1 MDIKI
6 VHDGSIDIATG
17 RSRKEVNWKN
27 KEINWSELV
36 VKLSET
42 HRTAESYNE
51 YLSSK
56 KPRQDEIKD
65 IGGFVGGYLSNGRR
79 KSSNVVH
86 RQLITLDIDF
96 AIPALW
102 EDFLLLYDSAAVL
115 YSTHKHS
122 TDTPRFRLIIPLSRS
137 VFADEYLAIT
147 RRIAGVLGI
156 DLFDP
161 TTYQPERLMYW
172 PSTAKDGEYVFEYQ
186 DGKWMDVEEIL
197 NSYHDW
203 RDSSE
208 WPMSEKENSIPLRA
222 IKKQGDPLEKH
233 GVVGAF
239 CRTYGIAEVID
250 KYLGDVY
257 EACDVPN
264 RYSFKEGS
272 TAAGLVVYDD
282 KYAFSHHGTDP
293 VSGKLCNAFDLVR
306 LHKYGLKDEDAK
318 EGTPGNKL
326 PSYISMLDFATK
338 DPTVKKQ
345 LGSEILQGAI
355 DDFSDTEALHFE
367 EADDEW
373 MADMDVDRR
382 GQYHSTIK
390 NVSLILE
397 NDQKLKG
404 SFGYDAFRQKKIVHR
419 HLPWRRITDDTRF
432 VRDTDEQNLIKYLE
446 FYKITNRSNI
456 KDAFDTHIE
465 ANSFHP
471 VKEYLQ
477 SLKWDHEERVDSLLI
492 DYIGAEDNDY
502 TRAVTRK
509 TLMAA
514 VARIFQPGIAFD
526 PVLTLVGKQ
535 GIGKSTII
543 KKLGKQWYSDSFGN
557 VETKEA
563 VESIQGVWIM
573 ELGELAAFKKAEV
586 DRIKHFISK
595 KEDSFRP
602 AYGRNLVTYKRQ
614 CIFIGTTNNT
624 DFLRDPTGNRRF
636 WPVPVME
643 LTPSKNIY
651 TEFSDYE
658 IDQVWAEAVELY
670 KTDGCLYLEGAL
682 NEYAEKMQEA
692 HSFDSGQKG
701 LIEDYLNKLLP
712 DNWDEMDIY
721 QRRSFLQGDEEL
733 ITVGNNQRTKVCI
746 AEIWCEL
753 FGKTKGDMNA
763 FNTKDIHDIMRKIK
777 GWRQSKGTRKFSLYG
792 YQRAYEKSD
801 RSTGVKSKKTNA
813 EVENW

>member
-6 VHDGSIDIATG
+6 THDGSIDIATG

-27 KEINWSELV
+27 KEIQWSELV
-36 VKLSET
+36 IKLSET

-79 KSSNVVH
+79 KASNVVH

-96 AIPALW
+96 AIPVLW

-186 DGKWMDVEEIL
+186 DGKWMDADEIL

-222 IKKQGDPLEKH
+222 IKKQGDPLEKP

-257 EACDVPN
+257 EACDIPN

-326 PSYISMLDFATK
+326 PSYISMLDFSTK
-338 DPTVKKQ
+338 DPNVRKQ
-345 LGSEILQGAI
+345 LGSEMLQAARGDFAEAEEI
-355 DDFSDTEALHFE
+355 VFDDDN
-367 EADDEW
+367 DDWLAE
-373 MADMDVDRR
+373 MDVDRK
-382 GQYHSTIK
+382 GNYYSSIK

-397 NDQKLKG
+397 NDPKLKRC
-404 SFGYDAFRQKKIVHR
+404 FGYDAFRQKKIVHR
-419 HLPWRRITDDTRF
+419 HLPWRLITDDTRY

-446 FYKITNRSNI
+446 VYDITNRSNI

-477 SLKWDHEERVDSLLI
+477 SLKWDHEERVDTLLI

-514 VARIFQPGIAFD
+514 VARIFQPGISFD

-643 LTPSKNIY
+643 VTPSKNIY

-670 KTDGCLYLEGAL
+670 KTDSCLYLEGTL

-721 QRRSFLQGDEEL
+721 QRRSFLQGDDEFIAE
-733 ITVGNNQRTKVCI
+733 GNNQRTKVCI

-777 GWRQSKGTRKFSLYG
+777 GWKQSKGTRKFSLYG
-792 YQRAYEKSD
+792 YQRAYEKTD
-801 RSTGVKSKKTNA
+801 RSVFVKKKMTNA
-813 EVENW
+813 EVDF